1 MGNFSYLK
9 NFFIKNQNINKVNFN
24 FKPILIILNKT
35 LIKK

>member
-9 NFFIKNQNINKVNFN
+9 NFFIKKNINKVNFN